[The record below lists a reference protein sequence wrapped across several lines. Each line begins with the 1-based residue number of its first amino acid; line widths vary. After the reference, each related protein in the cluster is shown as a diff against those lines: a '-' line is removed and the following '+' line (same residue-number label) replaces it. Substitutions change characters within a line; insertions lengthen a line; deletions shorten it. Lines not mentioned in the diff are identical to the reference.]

1 MILGLVPNQGMT
13 LSCAVFTF
21 LRPLT
26 TTLEKSGR
34 LIVFSELLSAG
45 A

>member
-1 MILGLVPNQGMT
+1 MTFGLVPNEGIT

-21 LRPLT
+21 LRPFT
-26 TTLEKSGR
+26 TTLEKSGK
-34 LIVFSELLSAG
+34 LIVFNELLRAG